1 MERIRKATS
10 ADAEFIAK
18 MVIMALH
25 MEKEGEE
32 GERLLRH
39 ITELVM
45 DEGSLYHWSRAVVID
60 GIGACV
66 AYDGTDYHP
75 RRVRSFSF
83 VCSDGLPV
91 VEDNSSLLAQP
102 DETQAGEYYIDSLA
116 IMPEYRGKG
125 YGSLFLQHAIKQG
138 IDIGLIP
145 SLLVDPTNTG
155 AVRLYSSLGFEGEST
170 LHVFGTDFM
179 KMKYTERETR
189 EDKHPDNA

>member
-10 ADAEFIAK
+10 ADAGFIAK

-32 GERLLRH
+32 GERFLQH

-45 DEGSLYHWSRAVVID
+45 DEGSLYHWSRAVMID

-66 AYDGTDYHP
+66 AYDGADYHP

-83 VCSDGLPV
+83 VCSDGLPIM
-91 VEDNSSLLAQP
+91 EDNSALLTQP
-102 DETQAGEYYIDSLA
+102 DETQEGEYYIDSLA

-125 YGSLFLQHAIKQG
+125 YGSLFLRHAIKEG
-138 IDIGLIP
+138 TALGLTP
-145 SLLVDPTNTG
+145 SLLVDPKNTG
-155 AVRLYSSLGFEGEST
+155 AVRLYNSLGFEGEST
-170 LHVFGTDFM
+170 LFVFGSDFR
-179 KMKYTERETR
+179 KMKYAEREVR
-189 EDKHPDNA
+189 KYSHPVGK

>member
-25 MEKEGEE
+25 MEKEGDE

-45 DEGSLYHWSRAVVID
+45 DEGSLYHWSRAVMID

-83 VCSDGLPV
+83 VCSDGLPIM
-91 VEDNSSLLAQP
+91 EDNTALLAQP

-125 YGSLFLQHAIKQG
+125 YGSLFLQHAVKEG
-138 IDIGLIP
+138 TAMGLTP